1 MEGPCEASLSLSHTH
16 IHPHTHAGHSLG
28 GLLGGRL
35 VFELQISVLW
45 LGLLE
50 TERQMVRHKPRIPE
64 TKTRCFSSKALAPVA
79 LFILGPDQC
88 NQSFSSTAQLD
99 RSGSVCCTQN
109 LLKLFLICSFLLTC
123 IFPCLISSV
132 NVTHQVGAVLDLA
145 GLDALGHSQVDELV
159 LGFCLHQAGA
169 LLSHHLDVFGD
180 VDVAVQ
186 TWRGDGKTVTHRLEG
201 KSKRNEKVCLF

>member
-50 TERQMVRHKPRIPE
+50 TERQTVRHKPRIPE
-64 TKTRCFSSKALAPVA
+64 TKTRCFSSKSLAPVA

-99 RSGSVCCTQN
+99 RSGPVCCTQN
-109 LLKLFLICSFLLTC
+109 LPIFNMFFSADLHFPMSYFLGKRHSPGRRSLG
-123 IFPCLISSV
+123 PCWPGC
-132 NVTHQVGAVLDLA
+132 TRTQPG
-145 GLDALGHSQVDELV
+145 
-159 LGFCLHQAGA
+159 
-169 LLSHHLDVFGD
+169 
-180 VDVAVQ
+180 
-186 TWRGDGKTVTHRLEG
+186 R
-201 KSKRNEKVCLF
+201 